1 MDLTSPPE
9 PLNQRQRTIFLV
21 TALVCAVS
29 RFAAMAKSLWDW
41 DEVLFC
47 LALRDYNVT
56 QHHPH
61 PPGFPVYVGAAKLV
75 RLFVDTDFHAYQAI
89 NMVAAMLAFPALFL
103 LARELRVRFPIAL
116 LAATLFAFLPN
127 VWFFGG
133 TAFSDIPAIVLVVF
147 AVVFLLRGVRSPRDY
162 FIGTALLALSCGIR
176 GQNILVGIAPGLLA
190 SRRRKP
196 MEVVAAALLG
206 AVIVGGA
213 YGAAIRATGSLDGYM
228 AAVRAHGDYI
238 SRIDSYQ
245 NPARPPLWRITD
257 RFFFKQYQFP
267 PLSVV
272 LSVFVLVSLVGVV
285 RDRARGTLLNIA
297 IFGPFAIFAWLM
309 LDRYSVNRFS
319 LGYVPMFVLLAADGI
334 ERVSRGRDR
343 IALAIGGVLTLGS
356 ILWTWPALTP
366 VRTEVSPTVFAVE
379 QTVKQFDAV
388 REELFVGFSMTPFVE
403 YFAPQL
409 KFMRVKDD
417 YSLPLTAGSR
427 QPVLLAEVSDDDR
440 RGTVFSR
447 RRGHLWN
454 IARRHYFEV
463 SLARIDALPQFVS
476 GFSGAERD
484 GIDELRWMSRRGVVE
499 LPPSQGRN
507 ALRLLMYV
515 PAELLPQRPTISV
528 VLNGKLV
535 ERFGVTGE
543 EIAREYK
550 VQGTGSANV
559 LELSIDRALP
569 PDATD
574 GRERGLRLRFLSW
587 GRD

>member
-9 PLNQRQRTIFLV
+9 QLTSRQRAIFLV
-21 TALVCAVS
+21 TTLVCAVS

-41 DEVLFC
+41 DEALFC
-47 LALRDYNVT
+47 LALRNYNVA

-75 RLFVDTDFHAYQAI
+75 RFFVDSDFHAYQAI
-89 NMVAAMLAFPALFL
+89 NLVAAMLAFPALFL

-116 LAATLFAFLPN
+116 TGATIFAFLPN

-133 TAFSDIPAIVLVVF
+133 TAFSDIPAIVLVVY
-147 AVVFLLRGVRSPRDY
+147 AVVFLLRGVRSSRDY

-176 GQNILVGIAPGLLA
+176 GQNILVGLAPGLLA
-190 SRRRKP
+190 SRRRRP
-196 MEVVAAALLG
+196 LEIVGAALLG

-213 YGAAIRATGSLDGYM
+213 YGGAIRATGSFESYM
-228 AAVRAHGDYI
+228 TAVRAHGDYI

-272 LSVFVLVSLVGVV
+272 LSVFVLISLAGVI
-285 RDRARGTLLNIA
+285 RDRSRSMLLNLA
-297 IFGPFAIFAWLM
+297 TFAPFAVFAWLM

-334 ERVSRGRDR
+334 ERVSRRRDNV
-343 IALAIGGVLTLGS
+343 ALAIGGVLVAGS
-356 ILWTWPALTP
+356 IIWTWPALKP
-366 VRTEVSPTVFAVE
+366 VRTEVAPTVFAVE
-379 QTVKQFDAV
+379 QTAKQFDPA

-409 KFMRVKDD
+409 PFVRVKDD
-417 YSLPLTAGSR
+417 YALPLTVGAK
-427 QPVLLAEVSDDDR
+427 QPVLLSEVSDDR
-440 RGTVFSR
+440 RGTLFTR

-454 IARRHYFEV
+454 IARRHYFEI
-463 SLARIDALPQFVS
+463 SLARLGALPKFVS
-476 GFSGAERD
+476 GFYGPERE
-484 GIDELRWMSRRGVVE
+484 GVDELRWMGRRGTIE
-499 LPPSQGRN
+499 LPPSPGRN

-515 PAELLPQRPTISV
+515 PGEVLSQHPTVTV
-528 VLNGKLV
+528 VLNGRV
-535 ERFGVTGE
+535 IDTIAATGE
-543 EIAREYK
+543 ELTREYK
-550 VQGTGSANV
+550 VQGTATANV
-559 LELSIDRALP
+559 LELSTDRAVP
-569 PDATD
+569 PDVTD

-587 GRD
+587 GPD